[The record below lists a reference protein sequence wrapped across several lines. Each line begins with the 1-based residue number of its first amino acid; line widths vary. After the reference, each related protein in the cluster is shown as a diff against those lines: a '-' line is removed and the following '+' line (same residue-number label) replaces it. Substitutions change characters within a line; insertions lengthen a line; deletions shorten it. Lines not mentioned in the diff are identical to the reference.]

1 MRKRINAVLF
11 YYRLSFLALA
21 GGCQGG
27 SCSLIALQSLC
38 FWQTPLTIPHE
49 LRGKPLRT
57 PKKPPP
63 YTTTGMDGGM
73 FFLPLRWTERIGD
86 CRANAMV
93 VPTISTAFT
102 LLIGMIIILNQAC
115 LALAPIPVHDGKG
128 QLTQQTS
135 AKKSIKKQAKLS
147 TKAMDFP
154 HGKTFYNGLPAS
166 PEIRPHGTTD
176 AITAMQGGSGTVRL
190 TREQTGWFYQAQQP
204 LRYQQLKKE
213 WLQTNIGAVPTLYTL
228 EQLAYKAAFLD
239 VKGMPVWMPL
249 TTWRMV
255 GTPNPWVVSPRVSVG
270 NNTEKAV
277 VNLRVQ
283 TEVKVKLG
291 VWYPKVPTALLDVE
305 RLQKTAAWL
314 TVQREMLYL
323 KPLVGKGL
331 QLETLPAVSILSLLK
346 AHPDK
351 FPLVLQFSVWLFEGK
366 HTDPSD
372 TLVLELPCHP
382 DIFAV
387 PIYLY

>member
-1 MRKRINAVLF
+1 MVLLKIISNGRMQSAPTIGLIF
-11 YYRLSFLALA
+11 RR
-21 GGCQGG
+21 GG
-27 SCSLIALQSLC
+27 
-38 FWQTPLTIPHE
+38 FQT
-49 LRGKPLRT
+49 
-57 PKKPPP
+57 
-63 YTTTGMDGGM
+63 
-73 FFLPLRWTERIGD
+73 LPLCCLI
-86 CRANAMV
+86 
-93 VPTISTAFT
+93 F
-102 LLIGMIIILNQAC
+102 LLILGLNASC
-115 LALAPIPVHDGKG
+115 LALAPTPVHDGMGRTK
-128 QLTQQTS
+128 QAIA
-135 AKKSIKKQAKLS
+135 AKKSTTKQTKLS
-147 TKAMDFP
+147 TKALDFP
-154 HGKTFYNGLPAS
+154 HGKTFYNGLPAN

-176 AITAMQGGSGTVRL
+176 AITGMQGGSGNVRL

-204 LRYQQLKKE
+204 LRYQQLKKA
-213 WLQTNIGAVPTLYTL
+213 WLQANQGAIPTLYTL
-228 EQLAYKAAFLD
+228 EQLAYQAAFLD
-239 VKGMPVWMPL
+239 VKGLPVWIPL
-249 TTWRMV
+249 TAWRMV
-255 GTPNPWVVSPRVSVG
+255 GTPNPWVVSPRISVG
-270 NNTEKAV
+270 NNTAQAV

-305 RLQKTAAWL
+305 RLQKSAAWL
-314 TVQREMLYL
+314 TVQRETLYL

-366 HTDPSD
+366 QTAPSD